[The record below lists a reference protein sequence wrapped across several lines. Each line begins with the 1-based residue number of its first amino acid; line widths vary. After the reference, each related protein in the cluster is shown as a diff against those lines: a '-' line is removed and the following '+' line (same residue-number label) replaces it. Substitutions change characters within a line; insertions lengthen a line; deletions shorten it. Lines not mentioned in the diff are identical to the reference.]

1 MNTQDKDQSGAAVRG
16 EAVAETATD
25 QLYGAVMNI
34 PCKTTYI
41 DAVVKMAYKEGHR
54 DARHAAADL
63 IAAFSSAR
71 AADAP
76 SDPSELAKRLRS
88 HATLFKVGCE
98 PYADVLTAADALDSQ
113 PTELY
118 GHMFWDPLHPD
129 GEFSAFMVQGRD
141 DPATGKPDW
150 QGHVWLSRP
159 LYRIASSQPADG
171 GVRNG

>member
-71 AADAP
+71 AADA
-76 SDPSELAKRLRS
+76 
-88 HATLFKVGCE
+88 
-98 PYADVLTAADALDSQ
+98 LDSQ
-113 PTELY
+113 PTEQTSESDLAGWFVY
-118 GHMFWDPLHPD
+118 EEGAWVSTSSDWP
-129 GEFSAFMVQGRD
+129 G
-141 DPATGKPDW
+141 ATK
-150 QGHVWLSRP
+150 
-159 LYRIASSQPADG
+159 LYRAAPASSQPTDG
-171 GVRNG
+171 EVRNG